1 MSEKRSLPMVDVK
14 IDDEDTPQLEKKIK
28 RQSIDHG
35 VGSEPV
41 STIEIIPS
49 DSFRKYNSQG
59 FKAKDTDL
67 MGTQLESTFEQE
79 LSQME
84 HDMADQEEHDLSSFE
99 RKKLPTDFD
108 PSLYDISF
116 QQIDAEQSVLNG
128 IKDENTSTVVRF
140 FGVTSEGHSVLCNV
154 TGFKNYLYVPAPNSS
169 DANDQEQIN
178 NCI

>member
-1 MSEKRSLPMVDVK
+1 MTRILPSWK
-14 IDDEDTPQLEKKIK
+14 KKIK

-140 FGVTSEGHSVLCNV
+140 LVSLVKDTLYCVMLQGSRTIFTSQRPILPTLTIRSKSTSLC
-154 TGFKNYLYVPAPNSS
+154 T
-169 DANDQEQIN
+169 I
-178 NCI
+178 